1 MQSRKYYEGIIKY
14 ILKNN
19 WIYEYFYFRMG
30 VFEFLYK
37 LILYIKIV
45 FYDEFV
51 YLDVVVI

>member
-1 MQSRKYYEGIIKY
+1 
-14 ILKNN
+14 
-19 WIYEYFYFRMG
+19 MG